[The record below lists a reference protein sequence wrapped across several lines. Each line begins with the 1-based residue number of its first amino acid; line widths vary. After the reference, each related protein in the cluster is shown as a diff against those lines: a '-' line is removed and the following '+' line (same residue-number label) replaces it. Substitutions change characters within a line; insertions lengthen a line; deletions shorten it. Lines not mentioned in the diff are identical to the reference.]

1 MLLDDRFVEAQRG
14 DVVAQLSARHKEQ
27 SSHELHP
34 AASSWVGALQSQA
47 PRVAL
52 SSWGNGTALATEP
65 PPRCCS
71 HSLAAATECAPRCL
85 NHCAVWLV
93 HRSGSIAFSLFA
105 VLLTPRRQYR
115 LYIAEGPREPT
126 LLRKRDWLAVAVVLL
141 SLPSQIGQMEVCDLC
156 KMRPA
161 IPPCDVGNTS

>member
-1 MLLDDRFVEAQRG
+1 MLLALLEPSESPSPSLSSEQLAP
-14 DVVAQLSARHKEQ
+14 LSASASGVF
-27 SSHELHP
+27 SS
-34 AASSWVGALQSQA
+34 
-47 PRVAL
+47 
-52 SSWGNGTALATEP
+52 
-65 PPRCCS
+65 
-71 HSLAAATECAPRCL
+71 AATECASRCL

-105 VLLTPRRQYR
+105 V

-141 SLPSQIGQMEVCDLC
+141 SLPFQIGQMEVCDLC